1 MCIRDRPH
9 TLYPAA
15 RSNLD
20 RLAGVIYLKDL
31 FTHIGEED
39 FDVASILRPAKF
51 FHEETQVYTALE
63 QLRSEQVGYGI
74 VCDEFGVTQ
83 GIVTLH
89 DIFEALVGSIPEER
103 EEPDIVH
110 REDGSCLIDGQCPFY
125 DFLVCYGLEDVYPN
139 NLYNTLSGLILDELG
154 HIPQTGEKLRWSTFT
169 FEIVDMDGARIDKIL
184 ACETSEKTNQNP

>member
-1 MCIRDRPH
+1 M
-9 TLYPAA
+9 
-15 RSNLD
+15 
-20 RLAGVIYLKDL
+20 
-31 FTHIGEED
+31 
-39 FDVASILRPAKF
+39 
-51 FHEETQVYTALE
+51 YTALE

>member
-1 MCIRDRPH
+1 M
-9 TLYPAA
+9 
-15 RSNLD
+15 
-20 RLAGVIYLKDL
+20 
-31 FTHIGEED
+31 
-39 FDVASILRPAKF
+39 
-51 FHEETQVYTALE
+51 YTALE

-110 REDGSCLIDGQCPFY
+110 REDGSCLDRRTVPVLRFP
-125 DFLVCYGLEDVYPN
+125 GLLRAGGRRTRTT
-139 NLYNTLSGLILDELG
+139 LYNTLSGLILDQLG

-169 FEIVDMDGARIDKIL
+169 LEIVDMDGARIDKIL
-184 ACETSEKTNQNP
+184 ACNTSEQTNQNP